1 MYADRD
7 NGPTPSPFP
16 ILPPYLPLPDRMVHH
31 DRTATAI
38 RSTNQ
43 SIFLYVTE
51 KMEVVFVE
59 DGDGDGVERGGKA
72 RCWRGKGEDRVER
85 GWGGWC
91 LSFGVLNMFILSY
104 RWLSHLINRST
115 TSQFHPQT
123 NHQQALSWAPENTNT
138 QEYPLEL
145 SSIFVDGLSCKGIKF
160 I

>member
-1 MYADRD
+1 
-7 NGPTPSPFP
+7 
-16 ILPPYLPLPDRMVHH
+16 MVMGW
-31 DRTATAI
+31 RGEGK
-38 RSTNQ
+38 
-43 SIFLYVTE
+43 L
-51 KMEVVFVE
+51 VV
-59 DGDGDGVERGGKA
+59 GVERGKTG
-72 RCWRGKGEDRVER
+72 WRGDG
-85 GWGGWC
+85 GGWC